1 VSFVR
6 DTAQGHL
13 ENVSA
18 RRFLRWLHGIPP
30 DATTVWVAAAPPGGP
45 DQGRRGR
52 SRGRAP
58 EIHPV
63 RIFSLTPDLAAREI
77 RSWSRFPQ
85 WFLYGHAS
93 ALTWVAR
100 QVDRL
105 NGPLP
110 KPPVCAVSTS
120 DMLTEHAA
128 DRIAQAFGV
137 PVHSWYGSNEMNGF
151 VAGTLPGTRRYAI
164 NPLLVYPEVLD
175 EDGRPA
181 RPGETGRLIL
191 TDLNNLVMPFIRYET
206 GDLAVAS
213 DDTVGGF
220 RVVDDLAGRDSEVL
234 RLPSGR
240 IVSGAT
246 LGAALFVTRDFVD
259 DVGAY
264 QCAKVGP
271 NELELRVVWDRPV
284 SEERQAAVVDA
295 VRSVVDPDTVVR
307 ARSLDLLDRWPSGKA
322 WIVRD
327 ETASPDRT

>member
-1 VSFVR
+1 
-6 DTAQGHL
+6 
-13 ENVSA
+13 
-18 RRFLRWLHGIPP
+18 
-30 DATTVWVAAAPPGGP
+30 
-45 DQGRRGR
+45 
-52 SRGRAP
+52 
-58 EIHPV
+58 
-63 RIFSLTPDLAAREI
+63 
-77 RSWSRFPQ
+77 
-85 WFLYGHAS
+85 
-93 ALTWVAR
+93 VAR

-105 NGPLP
+105 GTTPPNA
-110 KPPVCAVSTS
+110 PVCAVTTS

-128 DRIAQAFGV
+128 DRIGHAFGV

-175 EDGRPA
+175 DRGDPA
-181 RPGETGRLIL
+181 APGETGRLVL

-213 DDTVGGF
+213 GETVGGF
-220 RVVDDLAGRDSEVL
+220 RLMEDLAGRDSEVL

-259 DVGAY
+259 EVGAY

-284 SEERQAAVVDA
+284 TEERQAAVAEA
-295 VRSVVDPDTVVR
+295 VRSVADPDTVVR
-307 ARSLDLLDRWPSGKA
+307 TRSLDLLDRWPSGKA

-327 ETASPDRT
+327 ETASPAQR